1 MRGIYTQMDLRTLRY
16 FTVVAEE
23 LNITHAAERLC
34 MSQPPLSNQMKAL
47 EEELGVKLFIRG
59 KRQLQLTDAGRLLLL
74 RATQILDMTE
84 KAQHEVMSLEG
95 GMSGTINLGIVE
107 GRAPFLI
114 ARWISGFKEE
124 FPNVKYSMWNGSS
137 DDVLDR
143 LRQGLVDLAVIAAPY
158 DTEHLE
164 GIPVGRGPWVAIM
177 SRTNELAQL
186 PGDTIPLQS
195 LAGKPLIVP
204 SRPSRIDAI
213 RAWFAEA
220 GAEPNIICTLSNYL
234 DAVAMSELDIG
245 ITIFPRTTYTPN
257 DLLVTKIITEP
268 ARQIEYVLVRM
279 KNREPSELMTEFIN
293 FVRDTEDTTA
303 ADPGFSE
310 ILKNEYVPP
319 VDTPY
324 L

>member
-1 MRGIYTQMDLRTLRY
+1 MDLRTLKY

-74 RATQILDMTE
+74 RATQILDMTD

-124 FPNVKYSMWNGSS
+124 FPKVKYSMWNGSS

-164 GIPVGRGPWVAIM
+164 GITVGRGPWVAIM
-177 SRTNELAQL
+177 SRTNELAQI
-186 PGDTIPLQS
+186 PGDEIPLQS

-220 GAEPNIICTLSNYL
+220 DAEPNIICTLSNYL

-279 KNREPSELMTEFIN
+279 KNREPSELTPESIN

-303 ADPGFSE
+303 DDPGFSE

-319 VDTPY
+319 EDTPY

>member
-1 MRGIYTQMDLRTLRY
+1 MDLRTLRY

-84 KAQHEVMSLEG
+84 KAQREVMSLEG

-114 ARWISGFKEE
+114 ARWIAGFKEE

-164 GIPVGRGPWVAIM
+164 GITVGRGPWVAIM

-186 PGDTIPLQS
+186 PGDEISLQS

-303 ADPGFSE
+303 DDPGFSE

-319 VDTPY
+319 ADTPY

>member
-1 MRGIYTQMDLRTLRY
+1 MDLRTLKY

-74 RATQILDMTE
+74 RATQILDMTD

-124 FPNVKYSMWNGSS
+124 FPKVKYSMWNGSS

-143 LRQGLVDLAVIAAPY
+143 LRQGLVDLAVIAAQY

-164 GIPVGRGPWVAIM
+164 GITVGRGPWVAIM
-177 SRTNELAQL
+177 SRTNELAQI
-186 PGDTIPLQS
+186 PGDEIPLQS

-220 GAEPNIICTLSNYL
+220 DAEPNIICTLSNYL

-303 ADPGFSE
+303 DDPGFSE

-319 VDTPY
+319 EDTPY

>member
-1 MRGIYTQMDLRTLRY
+1 MDLRTLKY

-74 RATQILDMTE
+74 RATQILDMTD

-124 FPNVKYSMWNGSS
+124 FPKVKYSMWNGSS

-164 GIPVGRGPWVAIM
+164 GITVGRGPWVAIM
-177 SRTNELAQL
+177 SRTNELAQI
-186 PGDTIPLQS
+186 PGDEIPLQS

-220 GAEPNIICTLSNYL
+220 DAEPNIICTLSNYL

-268 ARQIEYVLVRM
+268 ARQIEYVLVRT

-303 ADPGFSE
+303 DDPGFSE

-319 VDTPY
+319 EDTPY

>member
-1 MRGIYTQMDLRTLRY
+1 MDLRTLKY

-74 RATQILDMTE
+74 RATQILDMTD

-124 FPNVKYSMWNGSS
+124 FPKVKYSMWNGSS

-164 GIPVGRGPWVAIM
+164 GITVGRGPWVAIM
-177 SRTNELAQL
+177 SRTNELAQI
-186 PGDTIPLQS
+186 PGDEIPLQS

-220 GAEPNIICTLSNYL
+220 DAEPNIICTLSNYL

-257 DLLVTKIITEP
+257 DLLVTKVITEP
-268 ARQIEYVLVRM
+268 ARQVEYVLVWI
-279 KNREPSELMTEFIN
+279 KERECPELVGEFIN
-293 FVRDTEDTTA
+293 FVRDTMETEA
-303 ADPGFSE
+303 AGANPDFQA
-310 ILKNEYVPP
+310 ILKNEYLPP
-319 VDTPY
+319 EDTPY

>member
-1 MRGIYTQMDLRTLRY
+1 MDLRTLKY

-34 MSQPPLSNQMKAL
+34 MSQPPLSNQVKAL

-74 RATQILDMTE
+74 RATQILDMTD

-124 FPNVKYSMWNGSS
+124 FPKVKYSMWNGSS

-164 GIPVGRGPWVAIM
+164 GITVGRGPWVAIM
-177 SRTNELAQL
+177 SRTNELAQI
-186 PGDTIPLQS
+186 PGDEIPLQS

-220 GAEPNIICTLSNYL
+220 DAEPNIICTLSNYL

-303 ADPGFSE
+303 DDPGFSE

-319 VDTPY
+319 EDTPY

>member
-1 MRGIYTQMDLRTLRY
+1 MDLRTLRY

-47 EEELGVKLFIRG
+47 EEELGTKLFIRG

-95 GMSGTINLGIVE
+95 GMSGTINLGVVE
-107 GRAPFLI
+107 GRAPFLT
-114 ARWISGFKEE
+114 ARWIAGFKEE

-164 GIPVGRGPWVAIM
+164 GITVGRGPWVAIM
-177 SRTNELAQL
+177 SRSNELADL
-186 PGDTIPLQS
+186 DGDTIPLKS

-204 SRPSRIDAI
+204 SRPSRIDSI

-220 GAEPNIICTLSNYL
+220 SAEPNIICTLSNYL

-245 ITIFPRTTYTPN
+245 ITIFPRSTYTPN
-257 DLLVTKIITEP
+257 DLLVTKIITDP
-268 ARQIEYVLVRM
+268 AKQIEYVLVRM
-279 KNREPSELMTEFIN
+279 KNREPSELMNEFIN
-293 FVRDTEDTTA
+293 YVRDTEDTTA

-319 VDTPY
+319 EGTPY

>member
-1 MRGIYTQMDLRTLRY
+1 MDLRTLRY

-84 KAQHEVMSLEG
+84 KAQREVMSLEG

-114 ARWISGFKEE
+114 ARWIAGFKEE

-164 GIPVGRGPWVAIM
+164 GITVGRGPWVAIM

-186 PGDTIPLQS
+186 PGDEISLQS

-220 GAEPNIICTLSNYL
+220 DAEPNIICTLSNYL
-234 DAVAMSELDIG
+234 DSVAMSELDIG

-303 ADPGFSE
+303 DDPGFSE

-319 VDTPY
+319 ADTPY

>member
-1 MRGIYTQMDLRTLRY
+1 MDLRTLKY

-74 RATQILDMTE
+74 RATQILDMTD

-124 FPNVKYSMWNGSS
+124 FPKVKYSMWNGSS

-164 GIPVGRGPWVAIM
+164 GITVGRGPWVAIM
-177 SRTNELAQL
+177 SRTNELAQI
-186 PGDTIPLQS
+186 PGDEIPLQS

-220 GAEPNIICTLSNYL
+220 DAEPNIICTLSNYL

-303 ADPGFSE
+303 DDPGFSE
-310 ILKNEYVPP
+310 ILKNESVPP
-319 VDTPY
+319 EDTPY

>member
-1 MRGIYTQMDLRTLRY
+1 MDLRTLKY

-74 RATQILDMTE
+74 RATQILDMTD

-107 GRAPFLI
+107 GRAPFLM

-124 FPNVKYSMWNGSS
+124 FPKVKYSMWNGSS

-164 GIPVGRGPWVAIM
+164 GITVGRGPWVAIM
-177 SRTNELAQL
+177 SRTNELAQI
-186 PGDTIPLQS
+186 PGDEIPLQS

-220 GAEPNIICTLSNYL
+220 DAEPNIICTLSNYL

-303 ADPGFSE
+303 DDPGFSE

-319 VDTPY
+319 EDTPY

>member
-1 MRGIYTQMDLRTLRY
+1 MDLRTLRY

-84 KAQHEVMSLEG
+84 KAQREVMSLED

-114 ARWISGFKEE
+114 ARWIAGFKEE

-164 GIPVGRGPWVAIM
+164 GITVGRGPWVAIM

-186 PGDTIPLQS
+186 PGDEISLQS

-213 RAWFAEA
+213 RAWFSEA

-234 DAVAMSELDIG
+234 DAIAMSELDIG

-279 KNREPSELMTEFIN
+279 KNREPTELMTEFIN

-303 ADPGFSE
+303 DDPGFSE

-319 VDTPY
+319 ADTPY

>member
-1 MRGIYTQMDLRTLRY
+1 MDLRTLKY

-74 RATQILDMTE
+74 RATQILDMTD
-84 KAQHEVMSLEG
+84 KAQHEVMSLES

-124 FPNVKYSMWNGSS
+124 FPKVKYSMWNGSS

-164 GIPVGRGPWVAIM
+164 GITVGRGPWVAIM
-177 SRTNELAQL
+177 SRTNELAQI
-186 PGDTIPLQS
+186 PGDEIPLQS

-220 GAEPNIICTLSNYL
+220 DAEPNIICTLSNYL

-303 ADPGFSE
+303 DDPGFSE

-319 VDTPY
+319 EDTPY

>member
-1 MRGIYTQMDLRTLRY
+1 MDLRTLKY

-74 RATQILDMTE
+74 RATQILDMTD

-124 FPNVKYSMWNGSS
+124 FPKVKYSMWNGSS

-164 GIPVGRGPWVAIM
+164 GITVGRGPWVAIM
-177 SRTNELAQL
+177 SRTNELAQI
-186 PGDTIPLQS
+186 PGDEIPLQS

-220 GAEPNIICTLSNYL
+220 DAEPNIICTLSNYL

-303 ADPGFSE
+303 DDPVFSE

-319 VDTPY
+319 EDTPY

>member
-1 MRGIYTQMDLRTLRY
+1 MDLRTLKY

-74 RATQILDMTE
+74 RATQILDMTD

-124 FPNVKYSMWNGSS
+124 FPKVKYSMWNGSS

-164 GIPVGRGPWVAIM
+164 GITVGRGPWVAIM
-177 SRTNELAQL
+177 SRTNELAQI
-186 PGDTIPLQS
+186 PGDEIPLQS

-220 GAEPNIICTLSNYL
+220 DAEPNIICTLSNYL

-245 ITIFPRTTYTPN
+245 ITIFPRTTYTPH

-303 ADPGFSE
+303 DDPGFSE

-319 VDTPY
+319 EDTPY

>member
-1 MRGIYTQMDLRTLRY
+1 MCREKRGNKMDLRTLRY

-47 EEELGVKLFIRG
+47 EEELGTKLFIRG

-107 GRAPFLI
+107 GRAPFLT
-114 ARWISGFKEE
+114 ARWIAGFKEE

-164 GIPVGRGPWVAIM
+164 GITVGRGHVGRDNVTLKRACR
-177 SRTNELAQL
+177 SRRRYHTAQKSCREAADR
-186 PGDTIPLQS
+186 PQPS
-195 LAGKPLIVP
+195 LAHRLDTRMVCRGE
-204 SRPSRIDAI
+204 R
-213 RAWFAEA
+213 RAEYYMHAVK
-220 GAEPNIICTLSNYL
+220 LS
-234 DAVAMSELDIG
+234 
-245 ITIFPRTTYTPN
+245 
-257 DLLVTKIITEP
+257 
-268 ARQIEYVLVRM
+268 
-279 KNREPSELMTEFIN
+279 
-293 FVRDTEDTTA
+293 
-303 ADPGFSE
+303 
-310 ILKNEYVPP
+310 
-319 VDTPY
+319 
-324 L
+324 

>member
-1 MRGIYTQMDLRTLRY
+1 MEMDLRTLRY

-84 KAQHEVMSLEG
+84 KAQREVMSLED

-164 GIPVGRGPWVAIM
+164 GITVGRGPWVAIM

-186 PGDTIPLQS
+186 PGDEISLQS

-234 DAVAMSELDIG
+234 DAIAMSELDIG

-279 KNREPSELMTEFIN
+279 KNREPTELMTEFIN

-303 ADPGFSE
+303 DDPGFSE

>member
-1 MRGIYTQMDLRTLRY
+1 MDLRTLKY

-74 RATQILDMTE
+74 RATQILDMTD

-124 FPNVKYSMWNGSS
+124 FPKVKYSMWNGSS

-164 GIPVGRGPWVAIM
+164 GITVGRGPWVAIM
-177 SRTNELAQL
+177 SRTNELAQI
-186 PGDTIPLQS
+186 PGDEIPLLS

-220 GAEPNIICTLSNYL
+220 DAEPNIICTLSNYL

-303 ADPGFSE
+303 DDPGFSE

-319 VDTPY
+319 EDTPY

>member
-1 MRGIYTQMDLRTLRY
+1 MDLRTLRY

-84 KAQHEVMSLEG
+84 KAQREVMSLEG

-114 ARWISGFKEE
+114 ARWIAGFKEE

-164 GIPVGRGPWVAIM
+164 GITVGRGPWVAIM
-177 SRTNELAQL
+177 SRANELAQL
-186 PGDTIPLQS
+186 PGDEISLQS

-234 DAVAMSELDIG
+234 DAIAMSELDIG

-279 KNREPSELMTEFIN
+279 KNREPTELMTEFIN

-303 ADPGFSE
+303 DDPGFSE

>member
-1 MRGIYTQMDLRTLRY
+1 MDLRTLRY

-84 KAQHEVMSLEG
+84 KAQREVMSLEG

-114 ARWISGFKEE
+114 ARWIAGFKEE

-164 GIPVGRGPWVAIM
+164 GITVGRGPWVAIM

-186 PGDTIPLQS
+186 PGDEISLQS

-213 RAWFAEA
+213 RAWFSEAEA
-220 GAEPNIICTLSNYL
+220 EPKIICTLSNYL
-234 DAVAMSELDIG
+234 DAIAMSELDIG

-279 KNREPSELMTEFIN
+279 KNREPTELMTEFIN

-303 ADPGFSE
+303 DDPGFSE

>member
-1 MRGIYTQMDLRTLRY
+1 MDLRTLRY

-114 ARWISGFKEE
+114 ARWIAGFNEE

-164 GIPVGRGPWVAIM
+164 GITVGRGPWVAIM
-177 SRTNELAQL
+177 SRANELAQI
-186 PGDTIPLQS
+186 PGDEIPLQS

-213 RAWFAEA
+213 RAWFTEA
-220 GAEPNIICTLSNYL
+220 GIEPNIICTLSNYL

-303 ADPGFSE
+303 DDPGFSE

>member
-1 MRGIYTQMDLRTLRY
+1 MDLRTLKY

-74 RATQILDMTE
+74 RATQILDMTD

-124 FPNVKYSMWNGSS
+124 FPKVKYSMWNGSS

-164 GIPVGRGPWVAIM
+164 GITVGRGPWVAIM
-177 SRTNELAQL
+177 SRTNELAQI
-186 PGDTIPLQS
+186 PGDEIPLQS

-204 SRPSRIDAI
+204 SRPSRIYAI

-220 GAEPNIICTLSNYL
+220 DAEPNIICTLSNYL

-303 ADPGFSE
+303 DDPGFSE

-319 VDTPY
+319 EDTPY

>member
-1 MRGIYTQMDLRTLRY
+1 MDLRTLKY

-74 RATQILDMTE
+74 RATQILDMTD

-124 FPNVKYSMWNGSS
+124 FPKVKYSMWNGSS

-164 GIPVGRGPWVAIM
+164 GITVGRGPWVAIM
-177 SRTNELAQL
+177 SRTNELAQI
-186 PGDTIPLQS
+186 PGDEIPLQS

-204 SRPSRIDAI
+204 SRPSRIDAM

-220 GAEPNIICTLSNYL
+220 DAEPNIICTLSNYL

-303 ADPGFSE
+303 DDPGFSE

-319 VDTPY
+319 EDTPY

>member
-1 MRGIYTQMDLRTLRY
+1 MDLRTLRY

-59 KRQLQLTDAGRLLLL
+59 KRQLQLTDAGKLLLL

-95 GMSGTINLGIVE
+95 GMSGTINLGLVE

-137 DDVLDR
+137 DDVLER

-158 DTEHLE
+158 DIERLE
-164 GIPVGRGPWVAIM
+164 GITVGRGPWVAIM
-177 SRTNELAQL
+177 SRANELAQL
-186 PGDTIPLQS
+186 PGDEISLQR

-303 ADPGFSE
+303 DDPGFSE

-319 VDTPY
+319 KDTPY

>member
-1 MRGIYTQMDLRTLRY
+1 MDLRTLKY

-34 MSQPPLSNQMKAL
+34 MSQPPMSNQMKAL

-74 RATQILDMTE
+74 RATQILDMTD

-124 FPNVKYSMWNGSS
+124 FPKVKYSMWNGSS

-164 GIPVGRGPWVAIM
+164 GITVGRGPWVAIM
-177 SRTNELAQL
+177 SRTNELAQI
-186 PGDTIPLQS
+186 PGDEIPLQS

-220 GAEPNIICTLSNYL
+220 DAEPNIICTLSNYL

-303 ADPGFSE
+303 DDPGFSE

-319 VDTPY
+319 EDTPY

>member
-1 MRGIYTQMDLRTLRY
+1 MDLRTLKY

-23 LNITHAAERLC
+23 LNITHAAEN

-74 RATQILDMTE
+74 RATQILDMTD

-124 FPNVKYSMWNGSS
+124 FPKVKYSMWNGSS

-164 GIPVGRGPWVAIM
+164 GITVGRGPWVAIM
-177 SRTNELAQL
+177 SRTNELAQI
-186 PGDTIPLQS
+186 PGDEIPLQS

-220 GAEPNIICTLSNYL
+220 DAEPNIICTLSNYL

-303 ADPGFSE
+303 DDPGFSE

-319 VDTPY
+319 EDTPY

>member
-1 MRGIYTQMDLRTLRY
+1 MDLRTLRY

-84 KAQHEVMSLEG
+84 KAQREVMSLEG

-114 ARWISGFKEE
+114 ARWIAGFKEE

-164 GIPVGRGPWVAIM
+164 GITVGRGPWVAIM
-177 SRTNELAQL
+177 SRANELAQL
-186 PGDTIPLQS
+186 PGDEISLQS

-234 DAVAMSELDIG
+234 DAIAMSELDIG

-279 KNREPSELMTEFIN
+279 KNREPTELMTEFIN

-303 ADPGFSE
+303 DDPGFSE

-319 VDTPY
+319 ADTPY

>member
-1 MRGIYTQMDLRTLRY
+1 MDLRTLKY

-74 RATQILDMTE
+74 RATQILDMTD

-107 GRAPFLI
+107 GRAPFLT
-114 ARWISGFKEE
+114 ARWIAGFKEE

-164 GIPVGRGPWVAIM
+164 GITVGRGPWVAIM
-177 SRTNELAQL
+177 SRTNELAQI
-186 PGDTIPLQS
+186 PGDEIPLQS

-220 GAEPNIICTLSNYL
+220 DAEPNIICTLSNYL

-303 ADPGFSE
+303 DDPGFSE

-319 VDTPY
+319 EDTPY

>member
-1 MRGIYTQMDLRTLRY
+1 MDLRTLRY

-114 ARWISGFKEE
+114 ARWIAGFHEE

-164 GIPVGRGPWVAIM
+164 GITVGRGPWVAIM
-177 SRTNELAQL
+177 SRANELAQI
-186 PGDTIPLQS
+186 PGDEIPLQS

-213 RAWFAEA
+213 RAWFTEA
-220 GAEPNIICTLSNYL
+220 GIEPNIICTLSNYL

-303 ADPGFSE
+303 DDPGFSE

>member
-1 MRGIYTQMDLRTLRY
+1 MDLRTLKY
-16 FTVVAEE
+16 FTIVAEE

-74 RATQILDMTE
+74 RATQILDMTD

-124 FPNVKYSMWNGSS
+124 FPKVKYSMWNGSS

-164 GIPVGRGPWVAIM
+164 GITVGRGPWVAIM
-177 SRTNELAQL
+177 SRTNELAQI
-186 PGDTIPLQS
+186 PGDEIPLQS

-220 GAEPNIICTLSNYL
+220 DAEPNIICTLSNYL

-268 ARQIEYVLVRM
+268 ARQIEYVLVHM

-303 ADPGFSE
+303 DDPGFSE

-319 VDTPY
+319 EDTPY

>member
-1 MRGIYTQMDLRTLRY
+1 MDLRTLRY

-47 EEELGVKLFIRG
+47 EEELGTKLFIRG

-107 GRAPFLI
+107 GRAPFLT
-114 ARWISGFKEE
+114 ARWIAGFKEE

-164 GIPVGRGPWVAIM
+164 GITVGRGPWVAIM
-177 SRTNELAQL
+177 SRSNELAGWRRYDTAQESCRKAAYSAPAAHRASTRYAHGL
-186 PGDTIPLQS
+186 PRQS
-195 LAGKPLIVP
+195 
-204 SRPSRIDAI
+204 
-213 RAWFAEA
+213 
-220 GAEPNIICTLSNYL
+220 AEPNIICTLSNYL

-257 DLLVTKIITEP
+257 DLLVTKIITDP
-268 ARQIEYVLVRM
+268 AKQIEYVLVHM

-293 FVRDTEDTTA
+293 YVRDTEDTTA

-319 VDTPY
+319 EGTPY

>member
-1 MRGIYTQMDLRTLRY
+1 MDLRTLRY

-84 KAQHEVMSLEG
+84 KAQREVMSLEG

-114 ARWISGFKEE
+114 ARWIAGFKEE

-164 GIPVGRGPWVAIM
+164 GITVGRGPWVAIM

-186 PGDTIPLQS
+186 PGDEISLQS

-213 RAWFAEA
+213 RAWFSEAEA
-220 GAEPNIICTLSNYL
+220 EPKIICTLSNYL
-234 DAVAMSELDIG
+234 DAIAMSELDIG

-303 ADPGFSE
+303 DDPGFSE

-319 VDTPY
+319 ADTPY

>member
-1 MRGIYTQMDLRTLRY
+1 MDLRTLKY

-74 RATQILDMTE
+74 RATQILDMTD

-124 FPNVKYSMWNGSS
+124 FPKVKYSMWNGSS

-164 GIPVGRGPWVAIM
+164 GITVGRGPWVAIM
-177 SRTNELAQL
+177 SRTNELAQI
-186 PGDTIPLQS
+186 PGDEIPLQS

-220 GAEPNIICTLSNYL
+220 DAEPNIICTLSNYL

-279 KNREPSELMTEFIN
+279 KNREPSELRTEFIN

-303 ADPGFSE
+303 DDPGFSE

-319 VDTPY
+319 EDTPY

>member
-1 MRGIYTQMDLRTLRY
+1 MDLRTLKY

-74 RATQILDMTE
+74 RATQILDMTD

-95 GMSGTINLGIVE
+95 GMSGTINLGIIE

-124 FPNVKYSMWNGSS
+124 FPKVKYSMWNGSS

-164 GIPVGRGPWVAIM
+164 GITVGRGPWVAIM
-177 SRTNELAQL
+177 SRTNELAQI
-186 PGDTIPLQS
+186 PGDEIPLQS

-220 GAEPNIICTLSNYL
+220 DAEPNIICTLSNYL

-303 ADPGFSE
+303 DDPGFSE

-319 VDTPY
+319 EDTPY